1 LLFSDGDEVSQVT
14 EFHSLTGLPFWPG
27 EPSRKNFLAAA
38 GHGLFA
44 ARERMKCKGTRGR
57 RVRLAMLE
65 ENLCNSAM
73 KLLHSADWQ
82 LGKCFKQFGDKASEL
97 RQVRF
102 ETLRRA
108 LQTARDRRVD
118 AFVVAGDLFEDNE
131 VDDSVVRSAVSVFAA
146 FADVPV
152 FILPG
157 NHDPFIGPGS
167 VWNRQSFL
175 GVPNNVKV
183 FRAAESVEI
192 NGGYL
197 LASPLQQKNSTLDP
211 SFKIVE
217 LATKLPAERIQV
229 GVTHGALAI
238 PSKHEPNDFPIA
250 LNAASR
256 AKLDFLAAGHW
267 HNWLLSDD
275 GRLLMPGTPET
286 DEFDQTDSGF
296 VALVEV
302 NERGKPPQI
311 EKLPI
316 ATLSWQTLDFDFLDV
331 DNARRHLQA
340 EMAKLNDRSK
350 TSVVRVRVRGSAAR
364 DVLADTRRWLDELLK
379 PFLFAQLQDESS
391 LAFSP
396 AELDFLKANH
406 PILSQV
412 LADLDQ
418 MSALTIGTRNDSV
431 SAEPLSPA
439 DKDRLLGEAH
449 IEASELKATHFELAR
464 QLLLQKLQEAK

>member
-1 LLFSDGDEVSQVT
+1 
-14 EFHSLTGLPFWPG
+14 
-27 EPSRKNFLAAA
+27 
-38 GHGLFA
+38 
-44 ARERMKCKGTRGR
+44 
-57 RVRLAMLE
+57 
-65 ENLCNSAM
+65 M

-82 LGKCFKQFGDKASEL
+82 LGKCFKQFGDRAGEL

-118 AFVVAGDLFEDNE
+118 AFVIAGDLFEDNE
-131 VDDSVVRSAVSVFAA
+131 IDDSVVRSAVSIFAE

-175 GVPNNVKV
+175 AVPKSVRV
-183 FRAAESVEI
+183 FRNAESVEI
-192 NGGYL
+192 NGGCL

-211 SFKIVE
+211 SLKLVE
-217 LATKLPAERIQV
+217 LAAKLPAERIKV
-229 GVTHGALAI
+229 GITHGALAI

-256 AKLDFLAAGHW
+256 AKLDYLAVGHW
-267 HNWLLSDD
+267 HNWLLNDD

-296 VALVEV
+296 IALVEV
-302 NERGKPPQI
+302 SERGKPPQI

-316 ATLSWQTLDFDFLDV
+316 ATLGWHTLDFDFLDA
-331 DNARRHLQA
+331 DAARQHLQG
-340 EMAKLNDRSK
+340 ETTKLNERAK
-350 TSVVRVRVRGSAAR
+350 TSVVRVRVHGSAAR
-364 DVLADTRRWLDELLK
+364 DVLTATRQWLDELLK
-379 PFLFAQLQDESS
+379 PFPFAQLHDESG
-391 LAFSP
+391 LAFST

-406 PILSQV
+406 PILAQV

-431 SAEPLSPA
+431 SAEPLTPA
-439 DKDRLLGEAH
+439 DKDRLLNEAH
-449 IEASELKATHFELAR
+449 IEPSELKATHFELAR
-464 QLLLQKLQEAK
+464 QLLLQNLQEAK

>member
-1 LLFSDGDEVSQVT
+1 
-14 EFHSLTGLPFWPG
+14 
-27 EPSRKNFLAAA
+27 
-38 GHGLFA
+38 
-44 ARERMKCKGTRGR
+44 
-57 RVRLAMLE
+57 
-65 ENLCNSAM
+65 M

-82 LGKCFKQFGDKASEL
+82 LGKCFKQFGEKAGEL
-97 RQVRF
+97 RQVRL

-118 AFVVAGDLFEDNE
+118 AFVIAGDLFEDNE
-131 VDDSVVRSAVSVFAA
+131 IDDSVVRSAVGIFAA

-175 GVPNNVKV
+175 DAPKNVKV
-183 FRAAESVEI
+183 FHTAESVEI
-192 NGGYL
+192 NDGFL

-211 SFKIVE
+211 SLKLVD
-217 LATKLPAERIQV
+217 LAAKLPAERIQV

-238 PSKHEPNDFPIA
+238 PSKHQPNDFPIA

-256 AKLDFLAAGHW
+256 AKLDYLAVGHW
-267 HNWLLSDD
+267 HNWLMVDN

-296 VALVEV
+296 IALVEV
-302 NERGKPPQI
+302 SERGKPPQI

-316 ATLSWQTLDFDFLDV
+316 ARLGWHMFDFDFLDA
-331 DNARRHLQA
+331 DAARQHLQA
-340 EMAKLNDRSK
+340 EMVKLNDRAK
-350 TSVVRVRVRGSAAR
+350 TSVVRVWAHGSAER
-364 DVLADTRRWLDELLK
+364 DVLAGTRQWLDELLK
-379 PFLFAQLQDESS
+379 PFPFAQLHDESS
-391 LAFSP
+391 FAFSP
-396 AELDFLKANH
+396 VELDFLKVNH
-406 PILSQV
+406 PILAQV

-439 DKDRLLGEAH
+439 DKDRLLSEAH
-449 IEASELKATHFELAR
+449 IEPSELKESHFELAR
-464 QLLLQKLQEAK
+464 QLLLQNLQEAR

>member
-1 LLFSDGDEVSQVT
+1 M
-14 EFHSLTGLPFWPG
+14 
-27 EPSRKNFLAAA
+27 RI
-38 GHGLFA
+38 
-44 ARERMKCKGTRGR
+44 
-57 RVRLAMLE
+57 
-65 ENLCNSAM
+65 
-73 KLLHSADWQ
+73 LHSADWQ

-97 RQVRF
+97 RRVRF

-108 LQTARDRRVD
+108 LQAARDQRVH
-118 AFVVAGDLFEDNE
+118 AFVIAGDFFEDNE
-131 VDDSVVRSAVSVFAA
+131 IDDSVVRSAVSIFAE

-175 GVPNNVKV
+175 AAPKNVRV
-183 FRAAESVEI
+183 FRSVESVEI
-192 NGGYL
+192 SGGFL

-211 SFKIVE
+211 SLKLAE
-217 LATKLPAERIQV
+217 LAAKLPADRILV

-256 AKLDFLAAGHW
+256 AKLDYLAIGHW
-267 HNWLLSDD
+267 HNWLLND
-275 GRLLMPGTPET
+275 GGRMLMPGTPET

-296 VALVEV
+296 IALVEV
-302 NERGKPPQI
+302 TERGKPPRI

-316 ATLSWQTLDFDFLDV
+316 ATLGWYTLDFDFV
-331 DNARRHLQA
+331 DADSARQHLQA
-340 EMAKLNDRSK
+340 ELAKLNDRAK

-364 DVLADTRRWLDELLK
+364 DVLAPTRQWLDDLLK
-379 PFLFAQLQDESS
+379 AFPFAQVRDESG

-396 AELDFLKANH
+396 AELDFLKSNH
-406 PILSQV
+406 PILAQV

-418 MSALTIGTRNDSV
+418 MSALTVGTRNDSV
-431 SAEPLSPA
+431 SVEPLSPA
-439 DKDRLLGEAH
+439 DKDRLLSEAN
-449 IEASELKATHFELAR
+449 IEPSELKATHFELAR
-464 QLLLQKLQEAK
+464 QLLLQNLQEAR